1 LNVQDYD
8 DSTVM
13 SSRGFISQLL

>member
-13 SSRGFISQLL
+13 SSRGFIR